1 MLAYRL
7 VPKKWTAGSFSG
19 EGARRFGGRWNPKGT
34 LAIYASEHLS
44 LAVLEIRV
52 NQAEIHPDEQ
62 YVYYSVTF
70 HESLVEVVEKPP
82 FDWLITF
89 KEDGSLTGS
98 QIFGARWLREER
110 SAVLSV
116 PSSVIHSERNL
127 ILNPAHPD
135 FAKIRI
141 SDPIDIDLDQRLWRT
156 RRK

>member
-1 MLAYRL
+1 MLAYRM
-7 VPKKWTAGSFSG
+7 VPKKWAASSFSG
-19 EGARRFGGRWNPKGT
+19 EGAKRFGGRWNPKGT
-34 LAIYASEHLS
+34 LAIYGSEHLS

-70 HESLVEVVEKPP
+70 DESLVKFVEKPP

-89 KEDGSLTGS
+89 KEDASLTGS
-98 QIFGARWLREER
+98 QLFGAQWLREKR

-127 ILNPAHPD
+127 ILNPVHPD
-135 FAKIRI
+135 FAKIKI
-141 SDPIDIDLDQRLWRT
+141 SEPIDIDLDQRLWRT
-156 RRK
+156 RWK